1 MIICRNV
8 IILIM
13 IEYCNN
19 ILRSIKVGVYRLLN
33 NPRNNNTYPKTV
45 FENDEDIEIPL
56 EDFKTLRMN
65 TLLYIK
71 QCKNTFF
78 KYTCNDK
85 FNQKL
90 YDSFIQEDNFDGG
103 DTGLDDED
111 NVRIFDKYILNYI
124 KNRNNIMTY
133 LQCKGKTIHIKSRLQ
148 DLRDFYTNEN
158 EKDVLF
164 VIDMADRDIF
174 DFCID
179 SKKNISNS
187 NITKNI
193 ILSMVYKM
201 KDEYI
206 KIKIE
211 SLKQNDYHPY
221 VLLESCL

>member
-1 MIICRNV
+1 
-8 IILIM
+8 M
-13 IEYCNN
+13 IEYYNN
-19 ILRSIKVGVYRLLN
+19 VLRSIKVGIYRLLN
-33 NPRNNNTYPKTV
+33 NPRCNTYPKTV
-45 FENDEDIEIPL
+45 FDDDTDIEIPA
-56 EDFKTLRMN
+56 EDFKSLRIN

-85 FNQKL
+85 FNQNL
-90 YDSFIQEDNFDGG
+90 YNSFLQDDNFDGG

-111 NVRIFDKYILNYI
+111 NIRIFDKYILNYI

-133 LQCKGKTIHIKSRLQ
+133 FQCKGKKVNIKTRLQ

-158 EKDVLF
+158 EKDILF

-179 SKKNISNS
+179 SKKNISNI

-193 ILSMVYKM
+193 ILSLVYKIN
-201 KDEYI
+201 DDYI

-211 SLKQNDYHPY
+211 SLKTHDHHPY
-221 VLLESCL
+221 ILLESCL